1 MKTSIL
7 FKLGMAYW
15 GTTRADKPAGA
26 ATRTFD
32 PNHNNRDS
40 GKPYSDGGFFS
51 RVVHPGALKAAP

>member
-7 FKLGMAYW
+7 FTLGMAYW
-15 GTTRADKPAGA
+15 GTRWADKLAGA

-40 GKPYSDGGFFS
+40 EKLHLGFFS